1 MHSTNSLP
9 YFPFSWRLLPVI
21 IIIIIVLNIIGH
33 GSTYL
38 IIITEDDPP
47 GEVVFNASL
56 PTLGRARHYK
66 INTHRSAS
74 FVHHILHVDASDGR
88 VMLKQKLDC
97 DGIYYPN
104 LFTLYVDSVSNQ
116 SQGVDYY
123 SLPLRIFVSGKRC
136 DGDKNAEATYK
147 DNRIHLKVSEAKRWI
162 SETFASYAIPSTDG
176 WNQICLRKSQFVNSI
191 SSFLPLTV
199 RKVCQ
204 IRYLD
209 SSDPRFQIESHAGDL
224 VSAADQ
230 YSRSQ
235 GMFSIE
241 PNSGVVSTLT
251 SLDRELVDVHY
262 FRVTAMD
269 DSFPPRSGT
278 TTLQINVLDAN
289 DHAPVFES
297 NEYEASIRESVTV
310 GSTVVTLKATDQ
322 DIGQHAEVSMGTR
335 HCVMLCFQGVTW
347 WSRDKASD
355 FCAGGPGLNPRALDA
370 DQGNNAAVRYAIIG
384 GNTQS
389 QFSIDS
395 LSGEVALVKPL
406 DYEMNRNYRLVIRA
420 QDGGS
425 PSRSN
430 TTQLLINVKDVNDN
444 APRFYTS
451 LFQESVLESVPT
463 GFSIVR
469 VQAYD
474 ADEGDNAAISYSL
487 GPRDEGGGSTSELPV
502 TVDEKTG
509 WIYTTRELDREEQ
522 ARYQFTVNAKD
533 NGKPPKSATASVVIT
548 VQDVNDNDP
557 VFEPNIYEAVVAED
571 DPPGTPVTT
580 VTATDKD
587 ENPRLHYELSGG
599 NVRGRFAVTS
609 QNGHG
614 LITIAQPLDY
624 KQEKRFILTVT
635 ATDSGGLHDTAT
647 VYVNVSDA
655 NNFAP
660 VFENAPYSAS
670 VFEDAPI
677 GTTVLVVGAT
687 DSDVGQNAQITY
699 SLGTMDDK
707 STTPEFTIN
716 PQTGAILTTKK
727 LDRET
732 VGGYLLTIT
741 AKDGGIPPLS
751 DTTDVEI
758 TVADV
763 NDNAPVFKKLSYL
776 GSIPEDALVGTSVLH
791 ISATDADMG
800 LNGRIRY
807 ALAADTTS
815 DAAFVVDPTSGV
827 IRTSKTLDRESVANY
842 ELTAYAI
849 DRGSPSLSGSV
860 QVLIRIE
867 DVNDSPPAFESDKI
881 VMYIAENSPVGS
893 TVGEIYAHD
902 PDEGPNAVVQ
912 YSIIGGDDS
921 NSFSLI
927 TRPGSNK
934 AELLTMQDLDYESSH
949 KKYDLVVRAASPPL
963 RSDTH
968 VEILVTDVNDNAPV
982 LKDFQVIFNNFRDC
996 FPAGAVGRI
1005 PAFDADVSDQLRYR
1019 VLSGNNAN
1027 LIHLNESSGEISLS
1041 PQLNTNVPKVATME
1055 VSVTDGVNE
1064 VKAIMQLTVRL
1075 VTEEMLFNSITV
1087 RLNDMT
1093 EEAFLSPLLTF
1104 FIDGLAA
1111 IIPCPKENIFVF
1123 SVQDDTDVNAKI
1135 LNVSFSARRPDLT
1148 GDEFYPP
1155 QFLQE
1160 RVYLNRAILAR
1171 LSTVQVLPF
1180 DDNLCVREPCLN
1192 YEECLTVLKFG
1203 NASTGFISS
1212 DTVLFRPIYPV
1223 TTFACRCPRGFTGS
1237 REPYLCDTEVN
1248 LCYSNPCGHNGN
1260 CHRSEGGY
1268 SCVCKPGF
1276 TGVNCE
1282 LDLHLDT
1289 CQPGI
1294 CRSNSLCSPLIKG
1307 GFVCEN
1313 CSPTGGVEH
1322 YTKLCELRS
1331 RSFSKESFLTF
1342 PALRQRHRVHIKLRF
1357 ATQSE
1362 SGLLL
1367 YNGRYNEKHD
1377 FIALEIVS
1385 GAIHFSFSLGSN
1397 VTTTVA
1403 SLPGG
1408 VSDGSWHSVTV
1419 HYFNKSAVVSLDECD
1434 TLLATKYGPHLGA
1447 EWSCANHTT
1456 QILEN
1461 RCAIFT
1467 ETCHR
1472 FLDLTG
1478 PLQIGGLPSLP
1489 TSFQVHSKDFIG
1501 CISDLYIDN
1510 KFIDLNSYVADN
1522 GTISGCP
1529 EKKAFCL
1536 SSPCNHGAKC
1546 VEGWGTYLCECNEG
1560 WSGKNC
1566 SLAVKLPWRFQGDG
1580 VLSFNPL
1587 LRPIQLPWLNA
1598 LSVRTLQKDAFLM
1611 SIQIGQN
1618 SSAVLSLGLCV
1629 SSCVLRACTA
1639 GALCLFM
1646 CSSCLYS
1653 WGFVSVHVF
1662 FVLVQLGLCVCTCV
1676 LRACTAGALCLYM
1689 CSSCLYSWG
1698 FVSLHVFFVLLVNG
1712 EMNYSFNSE
1721 VVTLPNGYLSDG
1733 KWHHVE
1739 IKWMSGEVWIN
1750 LDYGQ
1755 REVTEPASSKLQGHY
1770 VGKILIGGPDSS
1782 VGSLTADYGYFE
1794 GCIQDVRV
1802 GTPQSSLTRPTV
1814 KENVVEGCIGVDQC
1828 SHNDKCP
1835 KHSKC
1840 INEWEQFHCRC
1851 DTADCWTKMAN
1862 EKQVSMA
1869 SEQTHAAAEEIVTLT
1884 SSSVST
1890 LCAKLTRRDDV
1901 WCVDSGATTHM
1912 CRDKNSFLEL
1922 TPTISYVGS
1931 SCVDVCEVN
1940 PCSND
1945 GRCIV
1950 NPSSV
1955 RGYSCHCDSNEFS
1968 GEYCDVKVD
1977 QPCPSSWWGY
1987 PVCGPC
1993 HCDVDKG
2000 YNADCNKTTG
2010 ECYCKENHYQPV
2022 DSDHCYDCECYAT
2035 GSYSNQCDLL
2045 TGQCKCRN
2053 GVIGRRC
2060 DSCPNPYAEVTLRG
2074 CEVVYDGCPR
2084 SFSCG
2089 LWWERT
2095 PFGKVA
2101 LESCPNHSQG
2111 RASRSCDEE
2120 LGGWQEPDL
2129 TSNWAV
2135 VGNQT
2140 CSYASLLYLEER
2152 AGELGQLEGGDLHV
2166 TTFVAVKVAADLR
2179 RATNKTEELHGSDV
2193 LISQQLLQEL
2203 MSFEGGEKGLNL
2215 THSQDKDYIQNIVA
2229 ASSVVLS
2236 DKYTEHWERI
2246 EELTGETAEDL
2257 VLSVDKYIATLAKSQ
2272 EDTYTNPFEIVA
2284 DNMALGLDVVTP
2296 ESLFGYETT
2305 TKDLAGILS
2314 LPGERVVIPDTS
2326 QFLQPSIE
2334 LPSSSA
2340 LGSGPH
2346 EDLFEAVPALVFP
2359 KYNNYLLDR
2368 DKFDVYSKILVP
2380 LNLLGIKPLKQGEL
2394 TTKHSLVRN
2403 RRAVLSYAQYRTA
2416 GLLLPQRYDETVKRR
2431 WGVDL
2436 RVGSPLVSLAILVTD
2451 EEDTQPGLYSL
2462 SKDTQQGLYSLSKD
2476 TQQGLYSLSEDTQQG
2491 LYSLSKD
2498 TQQGLYSLS
2507 KDTQVALYSLSKD
2520 TQLGLYSLSEDTQQG
2535 LYSLSEDTQQDW
2547 YSLSEDTQP
2556 GLYSLSKDTQ
2566 QGLYSLSEDTQQ
2578 DLYSLSEDTQPGLY
2592 SLSKD
2597 TQPGL
2602 YSLSKDTQQVD
2613 SSHHYKLLTDS
2624 GSLPSPV
2631 ILRLWLDPES
2641 QPLSPRLNPQ
2651 CVHWSMDRGIGEWSR
2666 SGCQT
2671 EVPNDWEVTV
2681 TSPFLVNCTCIH
2693 LSTFAVLVDLVDLDY
2708 IPDPSLT
2715 EDVTTYAAFCLALPM
2730 LLVTLLILTF
2740 IRGVETNSNSIHK
2753 NMVLCIFLAELLFFV
2768 ALKARRYLTQREF
2781 PCKML
2786 AMCLHYMWLS
2796 AFSWSLVDSVHLYRM
2811 LTEMRDINH
2820 GQMRFYY
2827 TVGYGLPA
2835 VVVGLAVG
2843 VRADQYGNFYF
2854 CWLSLYESVVWSL
2867 IGPVCVAVFFN
2878 LAVLLFS
2885 IRAAFTLK
2893 EHVMGFGNLRTLLW
2907 LSVVSLP
2914 LLGITWVLAMLSGS
2928 EGLPLLWY
2936 LVCLAVL
2943 THAFFSLIGYCFLN
2957 TRVRRNLKLSLLRCL
2972 GKKVPPLE
2980 TSEVTGSSQGAAPA
2994 VGRSALAYRSN
3005 EFEARRHVGI
3015 STSSTTSRSTTKTSS
3030 SPYRS
3035 DTQLRQ
3041 TTTSSGTSNY
3051 NSTSDMPSYVRGM
3064 DTSLHRHREI
3074 VEESPTRARRPESD
3088 SDSEASVDRRSLELA
3103 SSHSSDDDESSNRRR
3118 HRDIDCDCQY
3128 VALTDLC
3135 VGGDPGVDVWI
3146 PDDVCLC
3153 DLCVGGVSVMGAPS
3167 YLPNICEDPNVGHHG
3182 GSGRGPQIQPPPSLN
3197 IINNSQLFPNLKPIY
3212 APRWSSQLPE
3222 AYLPSNMR
3230 EPSLRGSQWSGTA
3243 SDNETSPKAL
3253 PESQSQGT
3261 MTVHH
3266 HKMVAS
3272 QENFHDLADHCSEI
3286 EEKIHLGDKYL
3297 FPYTAEED
3305 HCGTAGFILPM
3316 SGRILTTGDL
3326 GSARASPSLLHAA
3339 PIPTPAYA
3347 PTNISDS
3354 E

>member
-33 GSTYL
+33 GFTYL

-47 GEVVFNASL
+47 GEIVFNASL

-123 SLPLRIFVSGKRC
+123 SLPLRIFVGGKRC

-230 YSRSQ
+230 CITEPLWKVTILLELNCDNLNRGVYGSMSGLVSSTEHRLKVVYHHQDLNDTDIAHRVRRELRNQSPYFEQALYVASVMEEKLPGALVATVKAKDPENSPVSYSMVSLLDSRSQ

-322 DIGQHAEVSMGTR
+322 DIGQNAEVEYSIVSQDGGAPSEPEAFRIDTKSGIVTTR
-335 HCVMLCFQGVTW
+335 SQLDRERTQVYTLLVTATDQGMPVAERKSSSATVVVRILDDNDNYPQFTERTYTVAVPEDVN
-347 WSRDKASD
+347 WSENPVIASVK
-355 FCAGGPGLNPRALDA
+355 ALDA

-609 QNGHG
+609 QNGRG

-670 VFEDAPI
+670 VFEDAPV

-776 GSIPEDALVGTSVLH
+776 SSIPEDALVGTSVLH

-1027 LIHLNESSGEISLS
+1027 LIHLNESSGEITLS

-1135 LNVSFSARRPDLT
+1135 LNVSFSARRPELT

-1419 HYFNKSAVVSLDECD
+1419 HYFNKSAIVSLDECD

-1618 SSAVLSLGLCV
+1618 SSAVLSL
-1629 SSCVLRACTA
+1629 
-1639 GALCLFM
+1639 
-1646 CSSCLYS
+1646 
-1653 WGFVSVHVF
+1653 
-1662 FVLVQLGLCVCTCV
+1662 
-1676 LRACTAGALCLYM
+1676 
-1689 CSSCLYSWG
+1689 
-1698 FVSLHVFFVLLVNG
+1698 VNG

-1840 INEWEQFHCRC
+1840 INEWEQFHCQC
-1851 DTADCWTKMAN
+1851 DT
-1862 EKQVSMA
+1862 
-1869 SEQTHAAAEEIVTLT
+1869 
-1884 SSSVST
+1884 
-1890 LCAKLTRRDDV
+1890 
-1901 WCVDSGATTHM
+1901 
-1912 CRDKNSFLEL
+1912 
-1922 TPTISYVGS
+1922 
-1931 SCVDVCEVN
+1931 DVCEVN

-1945 GRCIV
+1945 GRCIE

-1955 RGYSCHCDSNEFS
+1955 RGYSCQCDSNEFS
-1968 GEYCDVKVD
+1968 GEYCDVEVD

-2010 ECYCKENHYQPV
+2010 ECYCKENHYQPL

-2035 GSYSNQCDLL
+2035 GSYSNQCDLI

-2101 LESCPNHSQG
+2101 IESCPNHSQG

-2129 TSNWAV
+2129 FNCTSDYFLDLRKV
-2135 VGNQT
+2135 
-2140 CSYASLLYLEER
+2140 
-2152 AGELGQLEGGDLHV
+2152 LGQLEGGDLHV

-2326 QFLQPSIE
+2326 QFLQPSVQ

-2340 LGSGPH
+2340 LGSGPN

-2394 TTKHSLVRN
+2394 TTKHSLVSN
-2403 RRAVLSYAQYRTA
+2403 RRAVLSYAQYRMA

-2451 EEDTQPGLYSL
+2451 EEDTQ
-2462 SKDTQQGLYSLSKD
+2462 
-2476 TQQGLYSLSEDTQQG
+2476 
-2491 LYSLSKD
+2491 
-2498 TQQGLYSLS
+2498 
-2507 KDTQVALYSLSKD
+2507 QVK
-2520 TQLGLYSLSEDTQQG
+2520 
-2535 LYSLSEDTQQDW
+2535 
-2547 YSLSEDTQP
+2547 
-2556 GLYSLSKDTQ
+2556 
-2566 QGLYSLSEDTQQ
+2566 
-2578 DLYSLSEDTQPGLY
+2578 
-2592 SLSKD
+2592 
-2597 TQPGL
+2597 
-2602 YSLSKDTQQVD
+2602 VD

-2681 TSPFLVNCTCIH
+2681 TSPFLVNCTCNH

-2835 VVVGLAVG
+2835 VVVGLAVMADKKLNTCKPIVSDKQILDILWEELPEDNNPDTDIESDNDDLDDKQDNDVEDIPRDISTGNTFDDIFLTELSKQHESTDIINSQPSTSSQTKNHLDGSVDVDLVDTIPLPEPNKTNTPESPQLQQQERKWTKKEVNTSIPDYDHEIGIVGAIFEDCNSPTDVFIRLIEDYNKHMGG
-2843 VRADQYGNFYF
+2843 VGHADRLRLAYGLNRRSKKWWHHIFWGLLDIDFVNSYIIYSLLDEKLPLLEYRRRIAMGLMTHKLVGITRSPGSSMDGGHVKRRRISDTSKPNTGNTNKRRGNQPSVTKDIRQGNRGVHWPKF
-2854 CWLSLYESVVWSL
+2854 TEKRDRCENCWLSLYESVVWSL

-2893 EHVMGFGNLRTLLW
+2893 EHTQEEDDLSNKDLLSMENENCVEVSEEGEEPKRVKSVSRTLLW

-2914 LLGITWVLAMLSGS
+2914 LLGITWVLSMLSGS

-3064 DTSLHRHREI
+3064 DSSLHRHRE
-3074 VEESPTRARRPESD
+3074 S
-3088 SDSEASVDRRSLELA
+3088 
-3103 SSHSSDDDESSNRRR
+3103 
-3118 HRDIDCDCQY
+3118 
-3128 VALTDLC
+3128 
-3135 VGGDPGVDVWI
+3135 
-3146 PDDVCLC
+3146 
-3153 DLCVGGVSVMGAPS
+3153 
-3167 YLPNICEDPNVGHHG
+3167 
-3182 GSGRGPQIQPPPSLN
+3182 
-3197 IINNSQLFPNLKPIY
+3197 
-3212 APRWSSQLPE
+3212 
-3222 AYLPSNMR
+3222 
-3230 EPSLRGSQWSGTA
+3230 
-3243 SDNETSPKAL
+3243 
-3253 PESQSQGT
+3253 
-3261 MTVHH
+3261 
-3266 HKMVAS
+3266 
-3272 QENFHDLADHCSEI
+3272 
-3286 EEKIHLGDKYL
+3286 KIT
-3297 FPYTAEED
+3297 F
-3305 HCGTAGFILPM
+3305 
-3316 SGRILTTGDL
+3316 
-3326 GSARASPSLLHAA
+3326 
-3339 PIPTPAYA
+3339 
-3347 PTNISDS
+3347 
-3354 E
+3354 